1 MLLTL
6 TTDVKRCQG
15 KSALALFCKISVLNF
30 RKNTAGGRENSNMEI
45 NKRQLTIYFRAVL
58 CAGFLVLFVMGFILK
73 WTLLTKMMC
82 LSCALCFAIFTV
94 TAIQEKKQ
102 AEEAE
107 ALSGKKKKKKQP
119 EHPDRSKTVTPK
131 KLK

>member
-1 MLLTL
+1 
-6 TTDVKRCQG
+6 
-15 KSALALFCKISVLNF
+15 
-30 RKNTAGGRENSNMEI
+30 MEI

-107 ALSGKKKKKKQP
+107 ALSGKKRKKKQP
-119 EHPDRSKTVTPK
+119 EHPDRSKTVRPK

>member
-1 MLLTL
+1 
-6 TTDVKRCQG
+6 
-15 KSALALFCKISVLNF
+15 
-30 RKNTAGGRENSNMEI
+30 MEI
-45 NKRQLTIYFRAVL
+45 DKRQLTIYFRAVL
-58 CAGFLVLFVMGFILK
+58 CAGFLVMFVMGFILK

-102 AEEAE
+102 AEEDE
-107 ALSGKKKKKKQP
+107 ALSGKKRKKKQP
-119 EHPDRSKTVTPK
+119 EHPDRSKTVRPK

>member
-1 MLLTL
+1 
-6 TTDVKRCQG
+6 
-15 KSALALFCKISVLNF
+15 
-30 RKNTAGGRENSNMEI
+30 MEI
-45 NKRQLTIYFRAVL
+45 NTKQLTIYLRAAL

-107 ALSGKKKKKKQP
+107 ALSGKKRKKKQP
-119 EHPDRSKTVTPK
+119 EHPDRSKTVRPK